1 MKRILMLLLF
11 TSLAWVGKA
20 IDDDVLYV
28 NEVNIP
34 KGGTA
39 TLEVGCSFSTEFT
52 AFELELSLPDG
63 FSLLMDE
70 DGKPIVEKS
79 FGSDHS
85 MSGSLLM
92 NGNYKITCYSMTK
105 EALPMSGIIFRV
117 TIMANQNTE
126 IGETLMGA
134 IVSTEFTCL
143 SDSEGNV
150 LDDVSF
156 TINIVESRV
165 LLDEF
170 STVMP
175 ETCYNENVRVKRTIK
190 SNEWS
195 TICLPFTMTEQ
206 QVKVAFGDDVQL
218 ADFAGY
224 ETEENSDGDIT
235 GINVKFTTVS
245 LDMGM
250 VANHPY
256 LIKVS
261 QDVSEFT
268 VDGVDVEPDEEPIV
282 ATVKRTRKM
291 WSELIGTY
299 VANTLV
305 PNQTLF
311 LYNNQ
316 FWYSTGNTKMKA
328 FRAYF
333 DFYDVL
339 SDVETAAASVSFF
352 LEETT
357 GLKPI
362 VVSEDREEKVYDLQG
377 HKLPYAHSLKK
388 GIYIING
395 KKEVR

>member
-1 MKRILMLLLF
+1 MILF
-11 TSLAWVGKA
+11 FSSLAWVGKA
-20 IDDDVLYV
+20 IDNSVLYV
-28 NEVNIP
+28 NEINIP

-39 TLEVGCSFSTEFT
+39 TLEVGCSFLKEFT
-52 AFELELSLPDG
+52 AFELEFSLPDG
-63 FSLLMDE
+63 LSLLMDE
-70 DGKPIVEKS
+70 EGKPIVEKS
-79 FGSDHS
+79 FDSDHS
-85 MSGSLLM
+85 ISGSLLM

-105 EALPMSGIIFRV
+105 EALPMTGPVFRV
-117 TIMANQNTE
+117 TIVADQDKE
-126 IGETLMGA
+126 IGETFMGA

-143 SDSEGNV
+143 ADSEGDV

-156 TINIVESRV
+156 AINIVESRV
-165 LLDEF
+165 LLDEC

-175 ETCYNENVRVKRTIK
+175 ETCYNENVRIKRTIK
-190 SNEWS
+190 ASEWS
-195 TICLPFTMTEQ
+195 TICLPFTMNEQ
-206 QVKVAFGDDVQL
+206 QVKSAFGEDIQL

-224 ETEENSDGDIT
+224 ETTENSDGDIT
-235 GINVKFTTVS
+235 GIKVKFANVS
-245 LDMGM
+245 IDMGM
-250 VANHPY
+250 MANHPY

-261 QDVSEFT
+261 QNVSEFT
-268 VDGVDVEPDEEPIV
+268 VDGVDIEPDEEPIV

-305 PNQTLF
+305 PEQTLF

-362 VVSEDREEKVYDLQG
+362 VVSEDREEQVYDLQG
-377 HKLPYAHSLKK
+377 HKLPNARSLKK